1 MIGNTPAQEWMRS
14 RPPLPPLPPLR
25 KRRNTHRA
33 VWAFMGFAAV
43 IEILIGVFVP

>member
-1 MIGNTPAQEWMRS
+1 MIGDTPAQEWMRS
-14 RPPLPPLPPLR
+14 RPPLPPLR
-25 KRRNTHRA
+25 KRRNTHRT